1 MNYYELLGVEN
12 SATADDIKKAYR
24 KLALQ
29 YHPDKNP
36 DNKEA
41 EDKFKAIAEAY
52 DVLSDSNKRSRYDIQ
67 LNGGG
72 NFYDEGN
79 VNDWIRN
86 HFYNGGNWSNDFD
99 AMFGN
104 RTQKGPDIAVQITIT
119 MKDAYTGTTKEINI
133 SGKTYKISIKKG
145 VNNGQKLRIKGIGH
159 PHPFNSNLE
168 RGDLIIIV
176 NVLMDERF
184 IRRNADLYTDVS
196 VHIYTMLAGG
206 KIELP
211 TPEGSLIHE
220 IESCKNNTT
229 VVIPNCG
236 MPYYDSDRKGNLIVK
251 LHPIFPANVT
261 EDELQLF
268 NKLKTFIK

>member
-1 MNYYELLGVEN
+1 MNYYELLGVERN
-12 SATADDIKKAYR
+12 ATTDDIKKAYR

-41 EDKFKAIAEAY
+41 EDKFKAAAEAY
-52 DVLSDSNKRSRYDIQ
+52 DVLSDSNKRSRYDMQI
-67 LNGGG
+67 NGGG
-72 NFYDEGN
+72 NFYDANGI
-79 VNDWIRN
+79 NDWIRDN
-86 HFYNGGNWSNDFD
+86 LFNSNWSGDFD

-104 RTQKGPDIAVQITIT
+104 RTQKGPDISVQVTIT
-119 MKDAYTGTTKEINI
+119 LKEAYTGTSKELNI
-133 SGKTYKISIKKG
+133 GGKVYKIAIKKG

-168 RGDLIIIV
+168 HGDLIIII

-184 IRRNADLYTDVS
+184 NRRNVDLYIDAS

-206 KIELP
+206 KIEIP
-211 TPEGSLIHE
+211 TPEGVLMHK
-220 IESCKNNTT
+220 IEPCRNNTT
-229 VVIPNCG
+229 IIVPNCG

-251 LHPIFPANVT
+251 LHPVFPANLT
-261 EDELQLF
+261 QDELELF